1 MKKTASYIIL
11 IYLLIFLF
19 SAQAQLIEL
28 SIDKAV
34 EIALQK
40 NVQLSSLNKQI
51 SYYQFEKN
59 TATDLPPANFNFS
72 YGQYNSIFQDN
83 SFSVSQNIPFIT
95 LFKAQHQLSAAQVTG
110 VQLKIND
117 YKNYLSWQ
125 VKKNYLELLYL
136 KEYQQF
142 LRSQDS
148 LYQAFVH
155 IATIR
160 FKTGEGRQIEKIA
173 AETQLAEIQNLL
185 NQSQLQ
191 YEMLISKLRS
201 YLFITD
207 SINIS
212 EKKQLILSL
221 LLDEN
226 NLIVSQNPLLAY
238 LKHQI
243 LIEKYKKN
251 KQIKTL
257 YPNLSFGYTTQ
268 TLKGVPIDRENTQF
282 ATGSMRFQF
291 FSFGINFNLWMKP
304 QLYKIKMAA
313 IQQELAE
320 IALKEQEFLLTLEA
334 EQAAKQYL
342 IKRNQLDYYLKTGL
356 PNAQLIANQTKT
368 AYQKGSISY
377 YEYLINL
384 QQYKEIMVSFLK
396 SVHEFNQSVI
406 YIQYLTANQ

>member
-1 MKKTASYIIL
+1 MKKTSSYITFL
-11 IYLLIFLF
+11 YLLTFVF

-40 NVQLSSLNKQI
+40 NIQLTGLTKQI

-59 TATDLPPANFNFS
+59 TATELPPANFNFS

-83 SFSVSQNIPFIT
+83 SFSFSQNIPFIGI
-95 LFKAQHQLSAAQVTG
+95 FKAQDQLSAAQITG

-148 LYQAFVH
+148 LYQAFAR
-155 IATIR
+155 IAAIR
-160 FKTGEGRQIEKIA
+160 FKAGEGRQIEKTA
-173 AETQLAEIQNLL
+173 AETQLAEIQNLF
-185 NQSQLQ
+185 NQSELQ
-191 YEMLISKLRS
+191 YQMLMSKLRS

-212 EKKQLILSL
+212 ERKQLILSL
-221 LLDEN
+221 PLDQN
-226 NLIVSQNPLLAY
+226 NLIVSQNPLLGY
-238 LKHQI
+238 LKQQI

-251 KQIKTL
+251 KQIKAL
-257 YPNLSFGYTTQ
+257 YPTLSFAYTTQ
-268 TLKGVPIDRENTQF
+268 TLKGVPLNIENTQF
-282 ATGSMRFQF
+282 APETMRFQF
-291 FSFGINFNLWMKP
+291 FSLGINFNLWLKP
-304 QLYKIKMAA
+304 QLYKIKMAG

-356 PNAQLIANQTKT
+356 PNAQLMANQAKT
-368 AYQKGSISY
+368 AYQKGNISY

-384 QQYKEIMVSFLK
+384 QQYKEIMLSFIK
-396 SVHEFNQSVI
+396 SIHEFNQSVI